1 MVTTTHSYPCDG
13 HGFVVMFWCPTTKT
27 TLRQSLFSSVR
38 SPTSPPWAQSA
49 GNTSHQSDLTMPR
62 PSPSSQGGKITR
74 KVLFSSNLFFSRWTN
89 IIFSSNFLFQPT
101 RMIELDG
108 RSLMN
113 RKKEA
118 ALLDMVEKYFLLQR
132 WSRYNDSEDTV
143 VITDWPGCIRNQI
156 PTIPTY
162 ICTFVIVCW
171 QSVDQLIQTV
181 ALLSL
186 SYKNVESTNS
196 NDEQGRKSAYVEIQG
211 VGKGGVREKWIR
223 VRHKYKYTNTNAQ
236 IQIHKYKYTNTNTNT
251 QIQIHKYTNT
261 NTNTQIKIHKYKYK
275 YTN

>member
-1 MVTTTHSYPCDG
+1 
-13 HGFVVMFWCPTTKT
+13 
-27 TLRQSLFSSVR
+27 
-38 SPTSPPWAQSA
+38 
-49 GNTSHQSDLTMPR
+49 
-62 PSPSSQGGKITR
+62 
-74 KVLFSSNLFFSRWTN
+74 
-89 IIFSSNFLFQPT
+89 
-101 RMIELDG
+101 MIELDG

-132 WSRYNDSEDTV
+132 CSRYNDSEDTV

-156 PTIPTY
+156 PTMSPTY

-236 IQIHKYKYTNTNTNT
+236 IQIHKYKFTNTNT
-251 QIQIHKYTNT
+251 QIQIHKYTNAQTQRHKYIYT
-261 NTNTQIKIHKYKYK
+261 NTNT
-275 YTN
+275 